1 MFKNIVTVT
10 DGSDRCIHA
19 VGFAAELAA
28 ELGSKLTI
36 LVASELE
43 QALVAT
49 QSFFMKTDHDRMKRA
64 VSRSDQDHIDQGRGI
79 ALAKG
84 VLEDNL
90 NAVRCDQADQA
101 TAILRKSDEL
111 RADLIVIGSRG
122 RHGLSAIML
131 GSLTSE
137 VIAGTQIPVLV
148 VK

>member
-1 MFKNIVTVT
+1 MFKHIVTVT
-10 DGSDRCIHA
+10 DGSERCIHA
-19 VGFAAELAA
+19 LGFASDLAVK
-28 ELGSKLTI
+28 LGSKLTI

-49 QSFFMKTDHDRMKRA
+49 QSFFLKPDFERMQRA
-64 VSRSDQDHIDQGRGI
+64 ASRSDQEHMDQGREI
-79 ALAKG
+79 ALVKG
-84 VLEDNL
+84 VLEENL
-90 NAVRCDQADQA
+90 TIVRCDQADQA
-101 TAILRKSDEL
+101 TAILRKADEL

-122 RHGLSAIML
+122 RHGLSAIIL